1 MPTGTFRPGSNRIS
15 HYAFTTQ
22 NSSVKENDMRKF
34 LGAILACA
42 AVTTGGS
49 AYAQDWGRYSNDDGR
64 YERRGDDDNYARRG
78 DDTRGSV
85 RRICSGQRG
94 YQVENRLRNED
105 IDRRLE
111 WRIQNSI
118 DGLQNR
124 QRVVCAQRDW
134 REIRLLDSRYDVI
147 ERWIENSARN
157 DYRRRG

>member
-1 MPTGTFRPGSNRIS
+1 
-15 HYAFTTQ
+15 
-22 NSSVKENDMRKF
+22 MRKF

-49 AYAQDWGRYSNDDGR
+49 AYAQDWERYSNDGGR
-64 YERRGDDDNYARRG
+64 YDRRDDDHHYGRR
-78 DDTRGSV
+78 DDDRGALGH
-85 RRICSGQRG
+85 ICSGQRG

-105 IDRRLE
+105 LDRRLE

-134 REIRLLDSRYDVI
+134 REIRLLDGRYDVI
-147 ERWIENSARN
+147 ERWIDNSARAERG
-157 DYRRRG
+157 RRW